1 LLISLEDLKLL
12 KELGYHVYP
21 GALGENL
28 TTTGIRFGDVFRTGD
43 AVLRIT
49 KLRKPCPTLDS
60 ITKGIQ
66 TQLYDNNPGS
76 PMWGRGGFYAS
87 VKHPGILRP
96 GDIITLADHDVSPQ
110 AWSER

>member
-1 LLISLEDLKLL
+1 LL

-28 TTTGIRFGDVFRTGD
+28 TTTGIDMRSVRFGDVFGAGG

-60 ITKGIQ
+60 IKKGIQ
-66 TQLYDNNPGS
+66 RQLYDNNPGS
-76 PMWGRGGFYAS
+76 AMWGRGGFYAS
-87 VKHPGILRP
+87 VKQPGIIRP
-96 GDIITLADHDVSPQ
+96 GDIIALADHDVSPQ